1 MTPKKILDTIREALK
16 ENGIELFDERFV
28 ETDDL
33 PTDMITVAFDDGD
46 SVEQVKVSFG
56 DYEQF
61 YVQLGY
67 DHVLLLTEDT
77 DLDKIE
83 EDYEQQLIQQELIQ
97 QEW

>member
-1 MTPKKILDTIREALK
+1 MKRIEVVREALK
-16 ENGIELFDERFV
+16 RNGIELFDERFI

-46 SVEQVKVSFG
+46 NIEKVKVSFG

-67 DHVLLLTEDT
+67 DHVLLLGEDT
-77 DLDKIE
+77 DLDEIE
-83 EDYEQQLIQQELIQ
+83 EDYEL
-97 QEW
+97 